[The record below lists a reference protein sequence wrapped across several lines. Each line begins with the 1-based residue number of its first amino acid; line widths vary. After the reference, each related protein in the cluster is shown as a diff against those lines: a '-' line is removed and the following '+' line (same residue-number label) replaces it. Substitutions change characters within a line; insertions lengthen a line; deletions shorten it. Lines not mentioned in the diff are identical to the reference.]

1 MSKTITPRHCEH
13 CTQPITP
20 RPTEGTVAYG
30 RRRYCGTG
38 CSAAARSAAFAAV
51 AAQRARDGKTCVVCG
66 REFFRE
72 HGRSG
77 PAWEKRRAC
86 SKACATTDSNLR
98 RSLGAPRKPRP
109 RPAVRRPAAAPI
121 PMTTATTPAAPWRP
135 AGFAPTPDT
144 RPCTPGGAS

>member
-13 CTQPITP
+13 CTQPITL
-20 RPTEGTVAYG
+20 RPAEGAVAYG

-72 HGRSG
+72 YGRSG
-77 PAWEKRRAC
+77 PVWEKRKTC
-86 SKACATTDSNLR
+86 SKACAAIYASTH

-109 RPAVRRPAAAPI
+109 RPAATPI
-121 PMTTATTPAAPWRP
+121 SMTTATTPAAPWRP